1 MELDL
6 VDVAATGIKVEMDYE
21 GVPDERGLLRQYSL
35 RLPDW
40 DRAVYFAPY
49 QRYDHAK
56 PNAEV
61 WVEGANRCQPLV
73 VEDLTDVREGGL
85 FLVLQLAGDAYL
97 ALLPMAGQQ
106 AFAWL
111 SSDLGVLTLNLGT
124 LGTEAVTEEMAV
136 LAWARAND
144 PYRACY
150 EVWEIALSHLGW
162 PSRMRSEKPYPEIFR
177 YLGWCSWEE
186 YRREIST
193 DLLLDAL
200 EALEASD
207 LPVRYMLID
216 DGHLDHHERQLVS
229 FSPNEK
235 FPEGWGPLMARRT
248 PDAIRWIGLWL
259 NFNGY
264 WDGIN
269 PLNNL
274 GKLNA
279 HMEPDAANARLLPA
293 LGFLHSVA
301 FYDAM
306 IGAAR
311 TAGFDFVKVD
321 NQAGNLWK
329 NRGMAQPVAAARE
342 NAQALEM
349 ACARHMDGLIN
360 CMAHNGVCAFNTRI
374 SAVSRC
380 SEDYRLGDLG
390 RARRHLYNSYGNLAW
405 LGPTVWGDH
414 DMFHS
419 NDPVSGRMM
428 AVSKAVSGGPVYLS
442 DAPDAFRTEDVRP
455 LCLSDGLLLRPLA
468 PAAPLPDSLFT
479 DPYAAGQPFRTIAP
493 LANGAAALAAYN
505 LTEPETTVTVTVAP
519 EDYTHAGQMQQP
531 PRRWQVP
538 EAGLLL
544 YDWYAR
550 TAVPLDEPWALTL
563 EGFADRLLLLCPIQD
578 GWAMI
583 GRPDLFLSPAA
594 VEVLAVEPERLLL
607 RMYETGPLAIWRHE
621 GRIASDAGAF
631 EPQGDGL
638 WVADMV
644 VGERDRVVEVRTVS

>member
-6 VDVAATGIKVEMDYE
+6 IDVAATGVKVETECE
-21 GVPDERGLLRQYSL
+21 GVPDECGLLRQYSL
-35 RLPDW
+35 RLPPW

-49 QRYDHAK
+49 QRYDHAQ

-73 VEDLTDVREGGL
+73 VEDLTNVREGGL
-85 FLVLQLAGDAYL
+85 FLVLRLASDAYL
-97 ALLPMAGQQ
+97 ALLPIAGRQT
-106 AFAWL
+106 FAWF
-111 SSDLGVLTLNLGT
+111 SSDLGVLTLSLGT
-124 LGTEAVTEEMAV
+124 LGTEAVTKDLPV
-136 LAWARAND
+136 LAWARADD

-150 EVWEIALSHLGW
+150 EVWERALSHLGW
-162 PSRMRSEKPYPEIFR
+162 PSRMRSEKHYPEIFR

-186 YRREIST
+186 YRRDISLE
-193 DLLLDAL
+193 LLLDAV
-200 EALEASD
+200 EALEASE

-216 DGHLDHHERQLVS
+216 DGHLDHHERQLLN

-235 FPEGWGPLMARRT
+235 FSEGWGPLLARRT
-248 PDAIRWIGLWL
+248 PDAIRWMGLWL

-269 PLNNL
+269 PLNNM
-274 GKLNA
+274 GDLNE
-279 HMEPDAANARLLPA
+279 HLEPDAAGARLLPA

-301 FYDAM
+301 FYDGM

-311 TAGFDFVKVD
+311 EAHFDFVKVD

-374 SAVSRC
+374 SAVTRC
-380 SEDYRLGDLG
+380 SEDYRLGDPG

-428 AVSKAVSGGPVYLS
+428 AVSKAMSGGPVYLS
-442 DAPDAFRTEDVRP
+442 DAPDAFRADDVRP
-455 LCLSDGLLLRPLA
+455 LCLEDGRLLRPLA
-468 PAAPLPDSLFT
+468 PAAPLPDSLFI
-479 DPYAAGQPFRTIAP
+479 DPYVCGEAFRTIAP
-493 LANGAAALAAYN
+493 LPNGAVALVAYN
-505 LTEPETTVTVTVAP
+505 LTELETTVTLTVAP
-519 EDYTHAGQMQQP
+519 VDYTHAGQMQQP
-531 PRRWQVP
+531 PQRWAVP
-538 EAGLLL
+538 EEGLLL

-550 TAVPLDEPWALTL
+550 TAAPLDEPWTL
-563 EGFADRLLLLCPIQD
+563 GLAGFSDRLLLLCPIRT
-578 GWAMI
+578 GWAVV
-583 GRPDLFLSPAA
+583 GRSDKFLSPAA
-594 VEVLAVEPERLLL
+594 VEVLTVEPERLLL
-607 RMYETGPLAIWRHE
+607 RMRETGPLAVWRRE
-621 GRIASDAGAF
+621 GRVTSDAGAF
-631 EPQGDGL
+631 EPKGNGL
-638 WVADMV
+638 WVAEMV
-644 VGERDRVVEVRTVS
+644 LGERSQVVEVWTVS